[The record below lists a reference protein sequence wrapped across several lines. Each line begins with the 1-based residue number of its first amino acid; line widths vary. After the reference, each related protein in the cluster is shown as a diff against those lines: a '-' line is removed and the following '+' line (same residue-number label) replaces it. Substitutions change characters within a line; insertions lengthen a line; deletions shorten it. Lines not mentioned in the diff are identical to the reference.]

1 MKNTYNKPELD
12 ICSIEYTEIVTTSC
26 SRNNDEQEDDLGF

>member
-12 ICSIEYTEIVTTSC
+12 ICSIEYTEIVTTSTGC
-26 SRNNDEQEDDLGF
+26 SGDNEEQEGKI